1 MEVAVMIQSAVS
13 IGHTKD
19 TTDLFIL
26 KHKDL
31 DVAMMKMDIRTGMIE
46 YVLSVYLPEELPA
59 GCAPDGTGLGEWWK
73 LRAIPDSR
81 KGIRQVLSRLSEET
95 SQSLMLSS
103 YGLSLT
109 DHYWI
114 QPVGQELYWKDLN
127 FYEND
132 FTDELGDILTDS
144 ERDRSVPDGISKLSP
159 SVSVNGDMKKKWIIR
174 DGGRYLLKVNPNYH
188 SQQAVNEVIA
198 GKLHERLGWK
208 NYVSYDM
215 GTIYISGRG
224 YPCSLSPMFTSAET
238 EFVSAYQIVADY
250 KVPNDVSLYEAL
262 IRQAVSLGAD
272 EKEVRAFLE
281 YMILTDF
288 ILTNTDRHLNNFG
301 FIYDPRQHRLSGM
314 APLFDTGNSL
324 FYDYD
329 VIPHGRNLLDI
340 PVNSFS
346 KREADQLHYVKS
358 DAGVKLERLAHF
370 PEEAEALLKEYTDM
384 TEKRAAEMARTIEEK
399 IEYLNLFFQG
409 KKIWKKERY
418 W

>member
-127 FYEND
+127 FYENN
-132 FTDELGDILTDS
+132 FEDELGDILTDS
-144 ERDRSVPDGISKLSP
+144 ERDRSASDGISKLSP

-174 DGGRYLLKVNPNYH
+174 KGGRYLLKVNPNYH

-208 NYVSYDM
+208 NYVSYEM
-215 GTIYISGRG
+215 GTIHISGRE
-224 YPCSLSPMFTSAET
+224 YPCSLSPMFTSVET
-238 EFVSAYQIVADY
+238 EFVSAYQIVAAY

-329 VIPHGRNLLDI
+329 VIPHGGNLLDI

-384 TEKRAAEMARTIEEK
+384 TDERAAETARTIEEK

>member
-1 MEVAVMIQSAVS
+1 MDMTQSAVS
-13 IGHTKD
+13 IEYTKD

-31 DVAMMKMDIRTGMIE
+31 DVAMMKMDVRTGMIE

-81 KGIRQVLSRLSEET
+81 KGIRQVLSRLSEAT

-301 FIYDPRQHRLSGM
+301 FLYDPRQHRLSGM

-329 VIPHGRNLLDI
+329 VIPHGGNLLDI

-384 TEKRAAEMARTIEEK
+384 TDERAAETARTIEEK

>member
-1 MEVAVMIQSAVS
+1 MIQSAVS

-31 DVAMMKMDIRTGMIE
+31 DVAMMKMDVRTGMIE

-127 FYEND
+127 FYENN
-132 FTDELGDILTDS
+132 FEDELGDILTDS
-144 ERDRSVPDGISKLSP
+144 ERDRSASDGISKLSP

-174 DGGRYLLKVNPNYH
+174 KGGRYLLKVNPNYH

-208 NYVSYDM
+208 NYVSYEM
-215 GTIYISGRG
+215 GTIHISGRE
-224 YPCSLSPMFTSAET
+224 YPCSLSPMFTSVET
-238 EFVSAYQIVADY
+238 EFVSAYQIVAAY

-262 IRQAVSLGAD
+262 IRQAFSLGAD

-346 KREADQLHYVKS
+346 KREADQLYYVKS

-384 TEKRAAEMARTIEEK
+384 TEKRAAETARTIEEK

>member
-1 MEVAVMIQSAVS
+1 MTQSAVS
-13 IGHTKD
+13 IEHTKD

-31 DVAMMKMDIRTGMIE
+31 DVAMMKMDVRTGMIE

-81 KGIRQVLSRLSEET
+81 KGIRQVLSRLSEAT

-272 EKEVRAFLE
+272 EQEVRAFLE

-301 FIYDPRQHRLSGM
+301 FLYDPQQHRLSGM

-329 VIPHGRNLLDI
+329 VIPHGGNLLDI

-384 TEKRAAEMARTIEEK
+384 TDERAAETAGTIEEK

>member
-13 IGHTKD
+13 IEYTKD

-31 DVAMMKMDIRTGMIE
+31 DVAMMKMDVRTGMIE

-81 KGIRQVLSRLSEET
+81 KGIRQVLSRLSEAT

-144 ERDRSVPDGISKLSP
+144 ERDRSVPDGISKMSP

-188 SQQAVNEVIA
+188 SQQTVNEVIA

-301 FIYDPRQHRLSGM
+301 FLYDPRQHRLSGM

-329 VIPHGRNLLDI
+329 VIPHGGNLLDI

-370 PEEAEALLKEYTDM
+370 PEEAEALLEEYTDM
-384 TEKRAAEMARTIEEK
+384 TDERAAETARTIEEK

>member
-1 MEVAVMIQSAVS
+1 MTQSAVS
-13 IGHTKD
+13 IEHTKD

-31 DVAMMKMDIRTGMIE
+31 DVAMMKMDVRTGMIE
-46 YVLSVYLPEELPA
+46 YSLSVYLPEELPA

-81 KGIRQVLSRLSEET
+81 QGIRQVLSRLSEAT

-132 FTDELGDILTDS
+132 FEDELGDILTDS
-144 ERDRSVPDGISKLSP
+144 ERDRSVPDEISKLSP

-174 DGGRYLLKVNPNYH
+174 GGRRYLLKVNPGYH

-208 NYVSYDM
+208 NYVSYEM
-215 GTIYISGRG
+215 GTIHISGRE
-224 YPCSLSPMFTSAET
+224 YPCSLSPMFTSVET
-238 EFVSAYQIVADY
+238 EFVSAYQIVAAY

-301 FIYDPRQHRLSGM
+301 FIYDPKQHRLSGM

-329 VIPHGRNLLDI
+329 VIPHGGNLLDI

-370 PEEAEALLKEYTDM
+370 PEEAELFLKQYTDM
-384 TEKRAAEMARTIEEK
+384 TDKRAAETARTIEEK

>member
-1 MEVAVMIQSAVS
+1 MTQSAVS
-13 IGHTKD
+13 IEYTKD

-31 DVAMMKMDIRTGMIE
+31 DVAMMKMDVRTGMIE
-46 YVLSVYLPEELPA
+46 YVLAVYLPEELPA

-81 KGIRQVLSRLSEET
+81 KGIRQVLSRLSEAT

-109 DHYWI
+109 DHHWI

-174 DGGRYLLKVNPNYH
+174 GGRRYLLKVNPSYH

-208 NYVSYDM
+208 NYVSYEV
-215 GTIYISGRG
+215 GTIHISGRK
-224 YPCSLSPMFTSAET
+224 YPCSLSPMFTSVET
-238 EFVSAYQIVADY
+238 EFVSAYQIVAAY

-329 VIPHGRNLLDI
+329 VIPHGGNLLDI

-358 DAGVKLERLAHF
+358 DAGVKLERLVHF
-370 PEEAEALLKEYTDM
+370 PEEAEALLREYTDM
-384 TEKRAAEMARTIEEK
+384 TDERAAETARTIEEK

>member
-1 MEVAVMIQSAVS
+1 
-13 IGHTKD
+13 
-19 TTDLFIL
+19 
-26 KHKDL
+26 
-31 DVAMMKMDIRTGMIE
+31 MMKMDVRTGMIE
-46 YVLSVYLPEELPA
+46 YILSVYLPEELPA

-81 KGIRQVLSRLSEET
+81 KGIRQVLSRLSEAT

-132 FTDELGDILTDS
+132 FGDELGDILTDS
-144 ERDRSVPDGISKLSP
+144 ERERSVSDGISKLSP

-174 DGGRYLLKVNPNYH
+174 GGRRYLLKVNPSYH

-208 NYVSYDM
+208 NYVSYEV
-215 GTIYISGRG
+215 GTIHISGRK
-224 YPCSLSPMFTSAET
+224 YPCSLSPMFTSVET
-238 EFVSAYQIVADY
+238 EFVSAYQIVAAY

-329 VIPHGRNLLDI
+329 VIPHGGNLLDI
-340 PVNSFS
+340 PVS

-358 DAGVKLERLAHF
+358 DAGVKLERLVHF
-370 PEEAEALLKEYTDM
+370 PEEAEALLREYTDM
-384 TEKRAAEMARTIEEK
+384 TDERAAETARTIEEK

>member
-1 MEVAVMIQSAVS
+1 MIQSAVS

-127 FYEND
+127 FYENN
-132 FTDELGDILTDS
+132 FEDELGDILTDS
-144 ERDRSVPDGISKLSP
+144 ERDRSDSDGISKLSP

-174 DGGRYLLKVNPNYH
+174 KGGRYLLKVNPNYH

-198 GKLHERLGWK
+198 GKLHERMGWK
-208 NYVSYDM
+208 NYVSYEM
-215 GTIYISGRG
+215 GTIHISGRE
-224 YPCSLSPMFTSAET
+224 YPCSLSPMFTSVET
-238 EFVSAYQIVADY
+238 EFVSAYQIVAAY

-346 KREADQLHYVKS
+346 KREADQLYYVKS

-384 TEKRAAEMARTIEEK
+384 TEKRAAETARTIEEK

>member
-1 MEVAVMIQSAVS
+1 MTQSAVS
-13 IGHTKD
+13 VEHTKD

-31 DVAMMKMDIRTGMIE
+31 DVAMMKMDVRTGMIE
-46 YVLSVYLPEELPA
+46 YVLAVYLPEELPA
-59 GCAPDGTGLGEWWK
+59 DCAPDGTGLGEWWK

-95 SQSLMLSS
+95 CQSLMLSS

-144 ERDRSVPDGISKLSP
+144 ERSRSGSDGISKLSP

-174 DGGRYLLKVNPNYH
+174 GGGRYLLKVNPNYH

-208 NYVSYDM
+208 NYVSYEV
-215 GTIYISGRG
+215 GTIHISGRK
-224 YPCSLSPMFTSAET
+224 YPCSLSPMFTSVET
-238 EFVSAYQIVADY
+238 EFVSAYQIVAAY
-250 KVPNDVSLYEAL
+250 KVSNDVSLYEAL

-329 VIPHGRNLLDI
+329 VIPHGGNLLDI

-358 DAGVKLERLAHF
+358 DAGVKLERLVHF
-370 PEEAEALLKEYTDM
+370 PEEAEALLREYTDM
-384 TEKRAAEMARTIEEK
+384 TDERAAETARTIEEK

>member
-127 FYEND
+127 FYENN
-132 FTDELGDILTDS
+132 FEDELGDILTDS
-144 ERDRSVPDGISKLSP
+144 ERDRSDSDGISKLSP

-174 DGGRYLLKVNPNYH
+174 KGGRYLLKVNPNYH

-198 GKLHERLGWK
+198 GKLHERMGWK
-208 NYVSYDM
+208 NYVSYEM
-215 GTIYISGRG
+215 GTIHISGRE
-224 YPCSLSPMFTSAET
+224 YPCSLSPMFTSVET
-238 EFVSAYQIVADY
+238 EFVSAYQIVAAY

-384 TEKRAAEMARTIEEK
+384 TEKRAAETARTIEEK

>member
-1 MEVAVMIQSAVS
+1 MTQSAVS

-31 DVAMMKMDIRTGMIE
+31 DVAMMKMDVRTGMIE

-127 FYEND
+127 FYENN
-132 FTDELGDILTDS
+132 FEDELGDILTDS
-144 ERDRSVPDGISKLSP
+144 ERDWSASDGISKLSP

-174 DGGRYLLKVNPNYH
+174 EDGRYLLKVNPNYH

-208 NYVSYDM
+208 NYVSYEM
-215 GTIYISGRG
+215 GTIHISGRE
-224 YPCSLSPMFTSAET
+224 YPCSLSPMFTSVDT
-238 EFVSAYQIVADY
+238 EFVSAYQIVAAY

-384 TEKRAAEMARTIEEK
+384 TEERAAETARTIEEK

>member
-127 FYEND
+127 FYENN
-132 FTDELGDILTDS
+132 FEDELGDILTDS
-144 ERDRSVPDGISKLSP
+144 ERDRSASDGISKLSP

-174 DGGRYLLKVNPNYH
+174 KGGRYLLKVNPNYH

-198 GKLHERLGWK
+198 GKLHERMGWK
-208 NYVSYDM
+208 NYVSYEM
-215 GTIYISGRG
+215 GTIHISGRE
-224 YPCSLSPMFTSAET
+224 YPCSLSPMFTSVET
-238 EFVSAYQIVADY
+238 EFVSAYQIVAAY

-346 KREADQLHYVKS
+346 KREADQLYYVKS

-384 TEKRAAEMARTIEEK
+384 TDERAAETARTIEEK

>member
-1 MEVAVMIQSAVS
+1 MTQSAVS
-13 IGHTKD
+13 IEYTKD

-31 DVAMMKMDIRTGMIE
+31 DVAMMKMDVRTGMIE

-127 FYEND
+127 FYENN
-132 FTDELGDILTDS
+132 FEDELGDILTDS
-144 ERDRSVPDGISKLSP
+144 ERDRSDSDGISKLSP

-272 EKEVRAFLE
+272 EQEVRAFLE

-301 FIYDPRQHRLSGM
+301 FLYDPQQHRLSGM

-329 VIPHGRNLLDI
+329 VIPHGGNLLDI

-384 TEKRAAEMARTIEEK
+384 TDERAAETARTIEEK

>member
-31 DVAMMKMDIRTGMIE
+31 DVAMMKMDVRTGMIE

-81 KGIRQVLSRLSEET
+81 KGIRQVLSRLSEAT

-127 FYEND
+127 FYENN
-132 FTDELGDILTDS
+132 FEDELGDILTDS

-174 DGGRYLLKVNPNYH
+174 GGRRYLLKVNPNYH

-272 EKEVRAFLE
+272 EQEVRAFLE

-301 FIYDPRQHRLSGM
+301 FLYDPQQHRLSGM

-329 VIPHGRNLLDI
+329 VIPHGGNLLDI
-340 PVNSFS
+340 SVNSFS

-384 TEKRAAEMARTIEEK
+384 TDERAAETARTIEEK

>member
-1 MEVAVMIQSAVS
+1 MTQSAVS
-13 IGHTKD
+13 IEHTKD
-19 TTDLFIL
+19 TTDLFVL

-31 DVAMMKMDIRTGMIE
+31 DVAMMKMDVRTGMIE

-81 KGIRQVLSRLSEET
+81 KGIRQVLSRLSEAT

-132 FTDELGDILTDS
+132 FGDELGDILTDS
-144 ERDRSVPDGISKLSP
+144 ERERSVSDGISKLSP

-174 DGGRYLLKVNPNYH
+174 GGRRYLLKVNPSYH

-208 NYVSYDM
+208 NYVSYEV
-215 GTIYISGRG
+215 GTIHISGRK
-224 YPCSLSPMFTSAET
+224 YPCSLSPMFTSVET
-238 EFVSAYQIVADY
+238 EFVSAYQIVAAY

-329 VIPHGRNLLDI
+329 VIPHGGNLLDI

-358 DAGVKLERLAHF
+358 DAGVKLERLVHF
-370 PEEAEALLKEYTDM
+370 PEEAEALLREYTDM
-384 TEKRAAEMARTIEEK
+384 TDERAAETARTIEEK